1 MLHLKKLQLGT
12 KEKATQSVGVNG
24 LQDDMWKEQ
33 VRMEAIRLPKHINH
47 WNTNNLRTF

>member
-1 MLHLKKLQLGT
+1 MLHLKRLHFGT
-12 KEKATQSVGVNG
+12 KEKKVHRLGTNG
-24 LQDDMWKEQ
+24 LEYDMWKEQ